1 MLNPSQRETTYP
13 IPWWV
18 PEIGPLER
26 ELVLKVLDDNY
37 INEGELTSDLERRL
51 AKLVGSRFGVATSSG
66 TAALFLSLA
75 AIDVGK
81 DDEVIVPDIT
91 FIATA
96 NAVTLAGA
104 RAIIVDIDPR
114 TLNMDP
120 MMFEM
125 AITPRTKAVIPV
137 HVSGRPANLPA
148 ILEIARKRGLF
159 VIEDAAESLTS
170 RLNGKCLGSFGD
182 MGCLSFSANKT
193 ITTGQGGIVFTN
205 REELYTRLI
214 ELKDQGRPTRGTGGD
229 DHHPRVGYNFKL
241 TNLQAAIGLGQLSY
255 LEERTQTMKA
265 IYARYA
271 DQLKNVAGFK
281 LVGFDLN
288 AGHCPQWTDA
298 IVEDRTG
305 LDRYLS
311 QRQIYCRRFWHPLHR
326 QPPYRQSD
334 ERFPNSCRLDGKLLW
349 LPSAFTLTEEQI
361 DTVCDRIKEYFKGDP
376 AK

>member
-1 MLNPSQRETTYP
+1 MLKPSPRESNP

-18 PEIGPLER
+18 PQIGQLER
-26 ELVLKVLDDNY
+26 ELVLRVLDSNY
-37 INEGELTSDLERRL
+37 INEGEWTLKLERQL
-51 AKLVGSRFGVATSSG
+51 ANLVGSRFAVATSSG
-66 TAALFLSLA
+66 TAALFLSLT
-75 AIDVGK
+75 AINVGK
-81 DDEVIVPDIT
+81 QDEVIVPDIT

-120 MMFEM
+120 MAFER
-125 AITPRTKAVIPV
+125 AITSRTKAVIPV

-148 ILEIARKRGLF
+148 ILEIARLRGVF
-159 VIEDAAESLTS
+159 VIEDAAESLAS
-170 RLNGKCLGSFGD
+170 RLNGKCLGSIGD

-193 ITTGQGGIVFTN
+193 ITTGQGGMVFTD
-205 REELYTRLI
+205 REELYTRLL

-229 DHHPRVGYNFKL
+229 DHHPRIGYNFKL
-241 TNLQAAIGLGQLSY
+241 TNLQAAIGLGQFSY
-255 LEERTQTMKA
+255 LEERIQRMKA
-265 IYARYA
+265 IYTRYA
-271 DQLKNVAGFK
+271 DHLKNVEGFK

-288 AGHCPQWTDA
+288 AGHSPQWTDA
-298 IVEDRTG
+298 IVEDRGG

-311 QRQIYCRRFWHPLHR
+311 QHQIYCRRFWHPLHR

-334 ERFPNSCRLDGKLLW
+334 ERFPNSCHLDGKLLW

-361 DTVCDRIKEYFKGDP
+361 DTVCDRIKGYLQGNP
-376 AK
+376 AQ